1 MRDGK
6 SDFSL
11 TRPGPLPFGGRSRC
25 FYQEIVYGTRY
36 FFLGRDRV
44 TDAVVSVPE
53 TREVGY
59 FRKVNPLIAWFETH
73 CGPVENAVER
83 PVSRTELEALLSDL
97 ECLTPEN
104 CREFFPT
111 TEGFFFGSQEYDQYY
126 WKEVEIVKSWLRS
139 TLDSFDFERKVLL
152 LWAWW

>member
-1 MRDGK
+1 MGLD
-6 SDFSL
+6 
-11 TRPGPLPFGGRSRC
+11 
-25 FYQEIVYGTRY
+25 I
-36 FFLGRDRV
+36 FFLGRDRVCV

-59 FRKVNPLIAWFETH
+59 FRKVNPLIAWFEKH
-73 CGPVENAVER
+73 CGPIENAVER

-126 WKEVEIVKSWLRS
+126 WKDVEDVKSWVRS
-139 TLDSFDFERKVLL
+139 TLDSFDFERKILL